1 MSKQSLVS
9 HSPAD
14 EVSTETSC
22 QNAITRSA
30 GFYGI
35 LIRLVGRPGQGTQ
48 PIYARIQY
56 GQCWFLK
63 AGWCDVESEIYS
75 WSIFSK
81 ALTPVVSEE
90 IHLQSEPIT
99 GIVKEGHIGEHVA
112 GFVTACLTARAKSV
126 LRRGI
131 EECMGSCICWSGKEQ
146 HSVLTHHYSS
156 PPDVAKPE

>member
-1 MSKQSLVS
+1 MSKQSLAS

-30 GFYGI
+30 GFYDFS
-35 LIRLVGRPGQGTQ
+35 IRPVSRPGQGTQ
-48 PIYARIQY
+48 PFYARIQY

-81 ALTPVVSEE
+81 ALVPVVSEDN
-90 IHLQSEPIT
+90 HLQSEPIT
-99 GIVKEGHIGEHVA
+99 GIVKE
-112 GFVTACLTARAKSV
+112 RAY
-126 LRRGI
+126 RR
-131 EECMGSCICWSGKEQ
+131 
-146 HSVLTHHYSS
+146 
-156 PPDVAKPE
+156 A